1 MTSATRIKIFS
12 IDDRNKS
19 SARLKSLAVFVPIIF
34 EKRQE
39 VQAVFCLV
47 LISLALGIAAI
58 TFFSCRL
65 SSQISQWEENHY
77 PEHEKENI
85 K

>member
-1 MTSATRIKIFS
+1 M
-12 IDDRNKS
+12 
-19 SARLKSLAVFVPIIF
+19 
-34 EKRQE
+34 
-39 VQAVFCLV
+39 FCLV

-65 SSQISQWEENHY
+65 SSQISQWEEKHY

>member
-1 MTSATRIKIFS
+1 M
-12 IDDRNKS
+12 
-19 SARLKSLAVFVPIIF
+19 
-34 EKRQE
+34 
-39 VQAVFCLV
+39 FCLV

-65 SSQISQWEENHY
+65 SSQISQWEETHY